1 MKTSKFYM
9 YIAVTLL
16 GLLGTVAGAFAGAF
30 AGGFIAAARCE

>member
-16 GLLGTVAGAFAGAF
+16 G
-30 AGGFIAAARCE
+30 